1 MGPTNIIFIRAN
13 AFSYTKITKIEI
25 PRSVQ
30 IIDDAFAFAFSQL
43 EEVVFQSG
51 SQLHTIG
58 QAAFWGTKITKIE
71 IPRSVKIIDSYAF
84 YKSQLE
90 EVVFENDSQLEKI
103 GAKAFGVDVSDFIL
117 LFFIISFNETYLSIY
132 LFHFLFLG
140 FRKHTITNY

>member
-1 MGPTNIIFIRAN
+1 MYLATAAAILLLANAAYVHSECAVTPDPTTGAIIIPTDWTEIGANAFYKCATIKSVVIPTNIIFIRAN

-58 QAAFWGTKITKIE
+58 QA
-71 IPRSVKIIDSYAF
+71 
-84 YKSQLE
+84 
-90 EVVFENDSQLEKI
+90 
-103 GAKAFGVDVSDFIL
+103 VSDFIPPPC
-117 LFFIISFNETYLSIY
+117 T
-132 LFHFLFLG
+132 
-140 FRKHTITNY
+140 